1 MISSLL
7 EKWHRTFGRPSPEVI
22 VRAPG
27 RVNIIGEHTDYNEG
41 WVLPG
46 ALSRSVYLLVSK
58 NKTTQRWIAD
68 NIQEEYNGDIKTGE
82 ETNPVWVKLVYGT
95 LEVYGLQN
103 ESFNILIGGDLPVGA
118 GVSSSSSLVCG
129 LLFAFQNIFGKKES
143 KEKLALLGSR
153 VEREIIGLQGGIMDQ
168 YAIML
173 SKAHHVMLLDC
184 RTRTYDFIPA
194 EMPGCKWILINTK
207 VKHQLIDTDYNERA
221 EECQRAVAIIQ
232 HQYPEVKSLRD
243 VTAGMLA
250 SIHLP
255 PALLRRTRFVLEENA
270 RVHEMVT
277 AFKNKNAVKAGKLL
291 KASHKGLKLD
301 YEVSCKELDY
311 LVDIAHKYEG
321 VYGAR
326 MMGGGFGGCV
336 LCLVNELHASEFLEH
351 ASEEYQ
357 ATFEILPEVIE
368 FELRDGVELINE

>member
-1 MISSLL
+1 MVDSLRS
-7 EKWHRTFGRPSPEVI
+7 KWQLRFGSVKPEVI

-46 ALSRSVYLLVSK
+46 AMSRSVYLLVSK
-58 NKTTQRWIAD
+58 NKTAQYWIAD
-68 NIQEEYNGDIKTGE
+68 NIQEEYNGDTKTDE
-82 ETNPVWVKLVYGT
+82 ETKPLWVKLVYGA
-95 LEVYGLQN
+95 LKVYGLQN

-118 GVSSSSSLVCG
+118 GVSSSSSMVCG
-129 LLFAFQNIFGKKES
+129 LLFALQKIFGKTES
-143 KEKLALLGSR
+143 KEKIALLGSR

-173 SKAHHVMLLDC
+173 SKAHHVMFLDC

-207 VKHQLIDTDYNERA
+207 VKHQLIDSDYNERA
-221 EECQRAVAIIQ
+221 NECQRAVAIIQ

-250 SIHLP
+250 SFHLP
-255 PALLRRTRFVLEENA
+255 PALLRRARFVLEENA
-270 RVHEMVT
+270 RVHEMVM
-277 AFKNKNAVKAGKLL
+277 ALKNKDAAKAGQLL

-311 LVDIAHKYEG
+311 LVDIAHKFDG

-336 LCLVNELHASEFLEH
+336 LCLVNEIHAMEFLEH

-368 FELRDGVELINE
+368 CELRDGVTIE